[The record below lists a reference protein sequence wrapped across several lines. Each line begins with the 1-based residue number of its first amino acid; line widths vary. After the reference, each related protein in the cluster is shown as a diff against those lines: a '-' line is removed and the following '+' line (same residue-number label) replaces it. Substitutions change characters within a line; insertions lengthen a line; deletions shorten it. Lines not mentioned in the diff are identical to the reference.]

1 MTTVASLSGRHIL
14 LVEDDFI
21 IALDQA
27 AILEEAGARVVGP
40 APTVAAA
47 LDLVARSEHLDGA
60 VLDVNLRGE
69 TSYPVADALRTR
81 SVPFVFLTGYDPSII
96 AADYADAPVCEKP
109 LDLQRVV
116 RGIFG

>member
-1 MTTVASLSGRHIL
+1 MTTLASLAGRTIL

-27 AILEEAGARVVGP
+27 AMLEEAGARVVGL

-47 LDLVARSEHLDGA
+47 LDLVAGSGHLDGA

-96 AADYADAPVCEKP
+96 AADYAGVPVCQKP
-109 LDLQRVV
+109 LDLQRVA
-116 RGIFG
+116 GAIFG